1 MKETRRALTGGWA
14 SDVAVAVLPAVAPA
28 LRRTT
33 NSLHP
38 DAPRQ
43 EQVRRLLMIAAPSA
57 VGGCARGT
65 FAPCDLAAGGAG
77 PVGNY
82 EDAATAEV

>member
-1 MKETRRALTGGWA
+1 M
-14 SDVAVAVLPAVAPA
+14 SAV
-28 LRRTT
+28 
-33 NSLHP
+33 
-38 DAPRQ
+38 
-43 EQVRRLLMIAAPSA
+43 PSA